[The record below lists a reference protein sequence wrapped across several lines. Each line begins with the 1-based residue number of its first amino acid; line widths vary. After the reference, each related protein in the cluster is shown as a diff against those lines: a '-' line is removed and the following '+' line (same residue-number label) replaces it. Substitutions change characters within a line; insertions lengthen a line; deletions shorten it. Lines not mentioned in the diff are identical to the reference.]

1 MWSPVPLTLSL
12 AHFLL
17 FLKLW
22 LIHGSTCIHF
32 HNNSEK
38 EKESKYLPLQRNVI
52 HTLKR
57 DMNLKGR
64 RAPYVQW
71 RMLFLS
77 EILSYIPPLRLVLH
91 LVGPGSTGTAHSLV
105 LLHGLIWDL
114 MQGLLNFSSSF
125 LICSPICRKDTLEWP
140 LAPALQCCFTLGPSL
155 FCFLIWLSSVKI
167 GLLGIVEGI
176 CLQMTTILFF

>member
-1 MWSPVPLTLSL
+1 MKISAFTKKCYPY
-12 AHFLL
+12 F
-17 FLKLW
+17 KKRY
-22 LIHGSTCIHF
+22 
-32 HNNSEK
+32 E
-38 EKESKYLPLQRNVI
+38 
-52 HTLKR
+52 LKR
-57 DMNLKGR
+57 EK
-64 RAPYVQW
+64 APYVKG

-91 LVGPGSTGTAHSLV
+91 LMGPGSTGTAHSLV

-114 MQGLLNFSSSF
+114 MQGLLNFFSSF